1 MQRDQ
6 TDSRSV
12 HGGRRRFLQ
21 GLALVGGVGSL
32 AAVSKGAGAFPA
44 EAGDEAASATQ
55 TGYHETEHIRTYYQ
69 KARI

>member
-6 TDSRSV
+6 KDSRSV

-21 GLALVGGVGSL
+21 GLALVSGAGSL
-32 AAVSKGAGAFPA
+32 AAVSGGAGALPA
-44 EAGDEAASATQ
+44 EAEDEPTSPKQ
-55 TGYHETEHIRTYYQ
+55 TGYHETDHIRTYYQ

>member
-6 TDSRSV
+6 KDSRSV

-21 GLALVGGVGSL
+21 GLALVSGAGSL
-32 AAVSKGAGAFPA
+32 AAVSKGAGALPA
-44 EAGDEAASATQ
+44 EAGDEPASQ
-55 TGYHETEHIRTYYQ
+55 TGYHETDHIRTYYQ